1 MWRVGVLVRSHQRR
15 VPGRLMMAQWSD
27 SEQVS
32 HLASS
37 RHFSGRNEDDM
48 EDLDAEKQK
57 AKSFSASDM
66 EFYNPDDFDDED
78 DEDEDEA
85 ARLDEENRRKQ
96 EEIQRELDT
105 RTGRPWTDP
114 WKITEEQWMSTTT
127 YEDLTDWSPEYVS
140 RISQE
145 RVKIHPGRFS
155 V

>member
-1 MWRVGVLVRSHQRR
+1 
-15 VPGRLMMAQWSD
+15 MARWSD
-27 SEQVS
+27 SDQVS
-32 HLASS
+32 QLVSS
-37 RHFSGRNEDDM
+37 RLFSGRVRGFGDPNEDDN

-57 AKSFSASDM
+57 VKSFSASDM
-66 EFYNPDDFDDED
+66 DFYNELPDDFDDED
-78 DEDEDEA
+78 DEDEA
-85 ARLDEENRRKQ
+85 ARLDEDYRRKQ